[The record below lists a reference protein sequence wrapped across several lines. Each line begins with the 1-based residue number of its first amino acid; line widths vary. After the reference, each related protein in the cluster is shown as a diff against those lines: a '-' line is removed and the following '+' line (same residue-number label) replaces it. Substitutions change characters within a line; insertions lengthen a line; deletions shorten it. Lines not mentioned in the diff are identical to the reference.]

1 MKFNPDLWP
10 ASWILELIAKD
21 DLHSFYNST
30 FWKELRKKILKEQ
43 KHRCWDCMHKSPAKI
58 TYGPNVH
65 HINPVRERPD
75 LALSEFDEF
84 GKLNLV
90 CLCDS
95 CHWDR
100 HHKRRPALT
109 PERW

>member
-10 ASWILELIAKD
+10 ACWILDLIARG
-21 DLHSFYNST
+21 DLHSFYTSRV
-30 FWKELRKKILKEQ
+30 WKDLREKILKSQ
-43 KHRCWDCMHKSPAKI
+43 KHRCWDCMHKSPARI
-58 TYGPNVH
+58 TYGRNVH
-65 HINPVRERPD
+65 HVNPVRERPD

-84 GKLNLV
+84 GKRNLV

-95 CHWDR
+95 CHWER
-100 HHKRRPALT
+100 HHKRQQILT

>member
-10 ASWILELIAKD
+10 ASWILSLIAANN
-21 DLHSFYNST
+21 LHAFYVSAE
-30 FWKELRKKILKEQ
+30 WKALRKSVLKKQ
-43 KHRCWDCMHKSPAKI
+43 KRRCWDCMHKSPARI
-58 TYGPNVH
+58 RRGINVH
-65 HINPVRERPD
+65 HVNPVRERPD
-75 LALSEFDEF
+75 LALSEYDEM
-84 GKLNLV
+84 GRINLV

-100 HHKRRPALT
+100 HHKRKQIAI